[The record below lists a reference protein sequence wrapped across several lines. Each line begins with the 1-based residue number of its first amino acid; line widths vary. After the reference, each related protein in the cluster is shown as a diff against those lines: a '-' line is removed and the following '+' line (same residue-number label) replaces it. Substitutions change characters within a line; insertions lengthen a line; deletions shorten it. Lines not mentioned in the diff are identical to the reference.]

1 MRFVRADIPTEKSH
15 MDMRTTKIV
24 AVVVIAV
31 IVAASAAAFVLLT
44 NEETVVLKVYTA
56 GSLSEPFT
64 DMEGGGDL
72 ETIFEE
78 SHKGVDVQVTSGG
91 SADMIRRVIGLNQT
105 CDVPAV
111 ADLARLEVVRAFEK
125 SERAPSLNTPLID
138 RESDF
143 TGYA

>member
-78 SHKGVDVQVTSGG
+78 S
-91 SADMIRRVIGLNQT
+91 LNQT